1 MIDANR
7 KRKTENKVNQRKK
20 LAKNLGVNEGCGI
33 IRKKNKLAVSD
44 GYLRD
49 GNVSKNIACGH
60 NYVDT
65 TINGHKMI
73 KGGPKKISTG
83 FYKESPYTIQ
93 EKKQIDELNDKLDDY
108 TGENT

>member
-1 MIDANR
+1 
-7 KRKTENKVNQRKK
+7 
-20 LAKNLGVNEGCGI
+20 
-33 IRKKNKLAVSD
+33 
-44 GYLRD
+44 
-49 GNVSKNIACGH
+49 
-60 NYVDT
+60 
-65 TINGHKMI
+65 MI